1 MEAGASSAKGER
13 TDGRDASRGSWANVR
28 SCPVT
33 SPASTDASVTSPS
46 STSVTGDPWR
56 SLLKGV
62 AYAGPP
68 HDDGAASGAAESAQV
83 RLLQGRLV
91 VRPADRAASRWQR
104 GCRLPA
110 AVYCWRYR
118 SSMMPR
124 PCWAIAAS
132 AGACWMEVK
141 AYIWRLRIRAMAAST
156 AATSATGTTTDT
168 VRWSPM
174 TRAAVIEKIST
185 PTAKASPTCTHQRS
199 PCSIGRPVAGERR
212 VRRRAGTSVSRPPH
226 RQHLVG
232 HEMPSG
238 LATKDRWAQ
247 DSSLGAVTASV

>member
-1 MEAGASSAKGER
+1 MPA
-13 TDGRDASRGSWANVR
+13 RGTMTA
-28 SCPVT
+28 
-33 SPASTDASVTSPS
+33 
-46 STSVTGDPWR
+46 
-56 SLLKGV
+56 
-62 AYAGPP
+62 
-68 HDDGAASGAAESAQV
+68 
-83 RLLQGRLV
+83 
-91 VRPADRAASRWQR
+91 
-104 GCRLPA
+104 LPA
-110 AVYCWRYR
+110 ARRSRLRAGCSKVVWWSGPLTVPRRGGSEGAGCPSAVYCWRYR